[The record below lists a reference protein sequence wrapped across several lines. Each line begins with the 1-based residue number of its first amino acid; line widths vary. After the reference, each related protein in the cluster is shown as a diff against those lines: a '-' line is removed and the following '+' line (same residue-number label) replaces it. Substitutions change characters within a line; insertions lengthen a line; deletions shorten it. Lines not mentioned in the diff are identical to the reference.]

1 MKEMDQNLK
10 IFLRRFSSVM
20 NAILKYSSPVNLN
33 TGARF
38 RVHNICGTKLPLD
51 LSTKHKKHLKTRV
64 VIQDLNYDLFCRQLW
79 DHKTPLFVL
88 EEKKVFVVILPL
100 LIAASRMYESKRDIT
115 ENVYAQNVNGIN
127 KPVMALKHHG
137 PEIQRFASHDAIL
150 KNMKSDLI
158 RGGIKIEYR
167 ENLGQ
172 CPNYG

>member
-1 MKEMDQNLK
+1 
-10 IFLRRFSSVM
+10 
-20 NAILKYSSPVNLN
+20 
-33 TGARF
+33 
-38 RVHNICGTKLPLD
+38 
-51 LSTKHKKHLKTRV
+51 
-64 VIQDLNYDLFCRQLW
+64 
-79 DHKTPLFVL
+79 
-88 EEKKVFVVILPL
+88 
-100 LIAASRMYESKRDIT
+100 MYESKHDIT

-172 CPNYG
+172 CPNYGWPLPSPPPTFGIFLNFRHFWTSPPSAWEVAMSAMHIKLSWKTLKVFLKLPWDTLETSLKIMKHPWNIPETSPYIKLLWNTFETSLKHPFVKLQT